1 MNVDNLW
8 RAEMMGS
15 FEESVEERY
24 IRKLG
29 EEYHR
34 RTEAF
39 DQTVCEFRNER
50 GIAIPIDR
58 HERRACNANAD
69 RIESELLGRARDE
82 GISISRAELRR
93 AIQDA
98 APC

>member
-1 MNVDNLW
+1 MNEALW
-8 RAEMMGS
+8 RAELINS
-15 FEESVEERY
+15 FNVSTEER
-24 IRKLG
+24 RLRELG

-39 DQTVCEFRNER
+39 DLMTCAHRNER
-50 GIAIPIDR
+50 GIAVPISR
-58 HERRACNANAD
+58 EERRACNLNAYEVETD
-69 RIESELLGRARDE
+69 LLARARDE
-82 GISISRAELRR
+82 GIAVGRHGLRR